1 MGKTFLVLLLLKVA
15 NHLTEQGLVLGIQW
29 LRHDGGDA
37 GVELTCASEES
48 MCAGSG
54 VSESD
59 FGRTSWADKIA
70 AAAAVVASTTT
81 TNEER
86 G

>member
-1 MGKTFLVLLLLKVA
+1 MEFNGC
-15 NHLTEQGLVLGIQW
+15 GMMRRCW
-29 LRHDGGDA
+29 
-37 GVELTCASEES
+37 VELTCASEES

-70 AAAAVVASTTT
+70 AAAAAAAVVGYYYHYQRGARLKEILISSTAP
-81 TNEER
+81 R
-86 G
+86 LR